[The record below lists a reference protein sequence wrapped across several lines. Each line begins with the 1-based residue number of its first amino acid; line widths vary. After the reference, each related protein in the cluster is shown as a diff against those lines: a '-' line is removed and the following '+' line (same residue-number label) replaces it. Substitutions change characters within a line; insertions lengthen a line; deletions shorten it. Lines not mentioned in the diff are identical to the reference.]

1 MRKSQQQYLPHDAV
15 MVFNDED
22 PRLAKNSLIIYE
34 LPSPPI
40 AEHIHNFGL
49 PAEECFWRPF
59 KPSHKLQVLMDRNDL
74 TDNQKIQFIEDN
86 QDYYKNEILW
96 IQEETRRGEE
106 GFWMYIGTKDDNGV
120 LRPKPYWIPPY
131 HYDFLQSWD
140 VGGGLPDFRMRDRK
154 FYCFWHMVLYDKSCT
169 GFNYPK
175 HRREG
180 ATTKVQEIRY
190 KLISSMSDAKS
201 GLQSKTKKD
210 AEEVHENLLMKPW
223 RRLPFWKRPIWDG
236 DERKKDEINFSA
248 PSSKMHP
255 DYGKKA
261 LDSKLDYRESGVFA
275 YDSTRQE
282 LIHND
287 EIGKC
292 LAAGTKLLMFN
303 GSYKNVED
311 VVVGDLLMGV
321 GSQPRKVL
329 SLHRGEDEMYEII
342 PTKGEKW
349 SCNQEHILSL
359 KWACKSQKFRG
370 HKKGQTVNI
379 PVKDFIKISSHDKKH
394 LMQYR
399 DCSDWPEKTHKIPP
413 YLLGLWLGDG
423 SSAGPT
429 ITNVDSEVLAYIRGY
444 CDSNGLFIHTTKI
457 THRITTKKLNS
468 KTNTFLNG
476 LNHYGLIKNKHI
488 PEEFLIDSRE
498 NRLSLLAGIIDTDGH
513 KLLGKNKAGY
523 EIVQKNK
530 TIAYDIQKLATHLGF
545 YCSVNEKT
553 ASMKRKGRDTYYSKV
568 YRVFV
573 FGNNLQDIPCLID
586 KKKQKIIEQYH
597 VNRRNPNH
605 TGITVR
611 YIGRGNYY
619 GFSLDGDRLFLLSD
633 GTVTH
638 NTSECDVVNRLQVQ
652 LPCVYRGGRIIGK
665 IINTSTVAEITKQGG
680 AAFRQI
686 CDNSHYLKKDAN
698 GRTLYGLY
706 NLFIPADDG
715 FELEMADVNRICEQI
730 GRPKENTGYPDKYGF
745 CDKEICGTF
754 LRNRRKAF
762 LDKGDM
768 DGYIE
773 ECRLYPLSWDDCW
786 MQSAS
791 NNNFNIVII
800 NDRMNILRSD
810 EMREKIIRG
819 DFVWKDNIADSKVIF
834 VPSERGRFY
843 VSYLFP
849 NPGVQSNRMYV
860 DENGQK
866 CPDNPAFTA
875 GADPFKFRRT
885 AQNKRSDGAGAVF
898 WDFDSTV
905 DNRSEPMDKWKSNRF
920 VCTYSNRPD
929 DKYAYAEDML
939 KMCIYYGCEMNS
951 ERNVDLINEHFEE
964 RGYAGFL
971 LNKLS
976 KTSNKMEKIPGEY
989 ASVGIIEEIF
999 REYQH
1004 YIQRFGQNEMH
1015 IEILQQCL
1023 DISDDMNDF
1032 DLFAAG
1038 GYALLGAKRKRSI
1051 SERYYSHSNDIE
1063 VESFTDEDF
1072 SSSDEDYV

>member
-1 MRKSQQQYLPHDAV
+1 MRKNLPQYLPHDRV
-15 MVFNDED
+15 ITFNEED
-22 PRLAKNSLIIYE
+22 PRLAKDSLIVYE
-34 LPSPPI
+34 LPEPPI
-40 AEHIHNFGL
+40 AEHIHNYGL
-49 PAEECFWRPF
+49 PADECFWKPF
-59 KPSHKLQVLMDRNDL
+59 KPSHKLQVLMDRGDL
-74 TDNQKIQFIEDN
+74 TDNQKIKFLEEN
-86 QDYYKNEILW
+86 QDYYKHEIAY
-96 IQEETRRGEE
+96 IQEEHRRGEE
-106 GFWMYIGTKDDNGV
+106 GFWMFIGVKDGNV
-120 LRPKPYWIPPY
+120 RKPKPFWIPPY
-131 HYDFLQSWD
+131 HYDFLQTWD

-154 FYCFWHMVLYDKSCT
+154 FYIFWHMVLFDKSCT

-190 KLISSMSDAKS
+190 KLISSLSDSKS

-223 RRLPFWKRPIWDG
+223 KRLPFWKRPIWDG

-248 PSSKMHP
+248 PTSKMHP

-275 YDSTRQE
+275 YDSTKQE

-292 LAAGTKLLMFN
+292 LAAGTKLLMFD
-303 GSYKNVED
+303 GTYKIVED
-311 VVVGDLLMGV
+311 IVVGDLLMGV
-321 GSQPRKVL
+321 NSQPRKVL

-349 SCNQEHILSL
+349 GCNQEHILSL

-370 HKKGQTVNI
+370 HKKGDTVNI
-379 PVKDFIKISSHDKKH
+379 PVKEFIKLSGQDKRH

-399 DCSDWPEKTHKIPP
+399 D
-413 YLLGLWLGDG
+413 G
-423 SSAGPT
+423 
-429 ITNVDSEVLAYIRGY
+429 
-444 CDSNGLFIHTTKI
+444 
-457 THRITTKKLNS
+457 
-468 KTNTFLNG
+468 
-476 LNHYGLIKNKHI
+476 
-488 PEEFLIDSRE
+488 
-498 NRLSLLAGIIDTDGH
+498 
-513 KLLGKNKAGY
+513 
-523 EIVQKNK
+523 
-530 TIAYDIQKLATHLGF
+530 
-545 YCSVNEKT
+545 
-553 ASMKRKGRDTYYSKV
+553 
-568 YRVFV
+568 
-573 FGNNLQDIPCLID
+573 
-586 KKKQKIIEQYH
+586 
-597 VNRRNPNH
+597 NPNH
-605 TGITVR
+605 TGITVKH
-611 YIGRGNYY
+611 IGRGYYY
-619 GFSLDGDRLFLLSD
+619 GFSLDGDRLFLLAD

-638 NTSECDVVNRLQVQ
+638 NTAECDVVNRLQVQ

-715 FELEMADVNRICEQI
+715 FELEAHDVNRICEQL

-754 LRNRRKAF
+754 LKNRRKAF
-762 LDKGDM
+762 LDNGDM

-791 NNNFNIVII
+791 NNNFNILII
-800 NDRMNILRSD
+800 NDRLNQLRTD
-810 EMREKIIRG
+810 EMRAKVIRG
-819 DFVWKDNIADSKVIF
+819 DFQWHENKPDTKVVF

-849 NPGVQSNRMYV
+849 NPGTQANRMYI
-860 DENGQK
+860 DENGVK

-875 GADPFKFRRT
+875 GADPFKFKRT
-885 AQNKRSDGAGAVF
+885 SQNKKSDGAGAVY
-898 WDFDSTV
+898 WDFDATV
-905 DNRSEPMDKWKSNRF
+905 DNRLNPVNTWKSNRF

-939 KMCIYYGCEMNS
+939 KMCVYYGCEMNS
-951 ERNVDLINEHFEE
+951 ERNVDLINEHFED
-964 RGYAGFL
+964 RGYEGFL
-971 LNKLS
+971 LNKIS
-976 KTSNKMEKIPGEY
+976 RVSNKLEKIPGEY
-989 ASVGIIEEIF
+989 ASVTLIEEIF
-999 REYQH
+999 REYQY

-1015 IEILQQCL
+1015 PEILQQCL
-1023 DISDDMNDF
+1023 DIADDMGDF

-1051 SERYYSHSNDIE
+1051 SERFYTQTPEQMEQFVD
-1063 VESFTDEDF
+1063 DF
-1072 SSSDEDYV
+1072 DASDDDGLDF